1 MIPFKLNGK
10 NLKMPSSW
18 MDLTFDQYI
27 KVLQC
32 KGGTVE
38 IISLFTGVDKEALL
52 KSEFTG
58 LEYVMEAISFLKE
71 PFVFEKAT
79 PNVGKYKL
87 PLNSKGEFNIQFETL
102 AQFEDMRSEMIK
114 TPDNDLVELVK
125 SYAKF
130 VAIYVQK
137 IRDGEYNYD
146 KALALIPE
154 IYTMPA
160 HEVITTGSFFF
171 VKLLTLLIG
180 TAPTS
185 PKATTNQKKKKPDL
199 VKSPKSSVRS
209 LRSSKSRRK

>member
-10 NLKMPSSW
+10 NLKIASSW
-18 MDLTFDQYI
+18 HDLTFDQYLKWLQSKGSTGEAI
-27 KVLQC
+27 ALFAGIDQEVL
-32 KGGTVE
+32 KTAN
-38 IISLFTGVDKEALL
+38 I
-52 KSEFTG
+52 TG
-58 LEYVMEAISFLKE
+58 LESIIEALAFLKA
-71 PFVFEKAT
+71 PAVFDKAT
-79 PNVGKYKL
+79 PNVGKYQL

-102 AQFEDMRSEMIK
+102 AQFEDMRATMIK
-114 TPDNDLVELVK
+114 TPDNDIVELVK

-146 KALALIPE
+146 KSLAMIPE

-171 VKLLTLLIG
+171 VKLLTLLTG

-185 PKATTNQKKKKPDL
+185 QKATTNPKKKKQ
-199 VKSPKSSVRS
+199 VT
-209 LRSSKSRRK
+209 RSSKKSSAITRRSRK